1 MKNIIYRKNF
11 LFENLNEEFE
21 SIIEKIKEE
30 KLDKKFKQFLIY
42 VIGEIFD
49 NIKEHSKAKEIIT
62 KIIRKEKKIYLY
74 VYDNGIGFRNSYISK
89 NIIPKDDISAIEF
102 ALSGLSTKNLQER
115 GYGLF
120 SIRKLVEYLNGKM
133 IIKSGRASATIT
145 INKIQFKEIL
155 FKKGVEISIVVP
167 IKGLDIYKIL
177 K

>member
-1 MKNIIYRKNF
+1 MENVIYRKNF

-30 KLDKKFKQFLIY
+30 KLDKKFEQFLIY

-49 NIKEHSKAKEIIT
+49 NIKEHSKAKQIVV
-62 KIIRKEKKIYLY
+62 KIIKKRKDLYLY

-133 IIKSGRASATIT
+133 TIKSGRASATIT
-145 INKIQFKEIL
+145 RNKIRFKEIL
-155 FKKGVEISIVVP
+155 FKKGVEISIEVP

>member
-1 MKNIIYRKNF
+1 MENVIYRKNF

-30 KLDKKFKQFLIY
+30 KLDKKFEQFLIY

-49 NIKEHSKAKEIIT
+49 NIKEHSKAKQIVV
-62 KIIRKEKKIYLY
+62 KIIKKRKDLYLY

-120 SIRKLVEYLNGKM
+120 SIRKLVEYLNGRM
-133 IIKSGRASATIT
+133 TIKSGRASATIT
-145 INKIQFKEIL
+145 RNKIRFKEIL
-155 FKKGVEISIVVP
+155 FKKGVEISIEVP
-167 IKGLDIYKIL
+167 IKRLDIYKIL

>member
-1 MKNIIYRKNF
+1 MENIIYRKNF

-30 KLDKKFKQFLIY
+30 KLNKKFEQFLIY

-133 IIKSGRASATIT
+133 TIKSGRASATIT
-145 INKIQFKEIL
+145 RNKIRFKEIL